1 MRLAVLVSGN
11 GTDLQSIID
20 AVNSGYIKAEIC
32 AVVSDREDAY
42 ALERAKKYG
51 IPATCVTKKKLKKAF
66 YEELLQLLE
75 KVNPDGIVLA
85 GFITILSNE
94 IIKKFPNKIINI
106 HPSLIPS
113 FCGKGFYGENVHR
126 AVYEYGVKY
135 TGCTVHFVTSDT
147 DAGPII
153 LQEVVRVD
161 DDDTPETIREK
172 VLEVEHKILPY
183 AVKFFVEGCLKIEG
197 RKVRIVKP

>member
-20 AVNSGYIKAEIC
+20 AISSGYIKAEIC
-32 AVVSDREDAY
+32 VVISDKEDAY
-42 ALERAKKYG
+42 ALERAKKYD
-51 IPATCVTKKKLKKAF
+51 IPAVSLPKKKLKKTF
-66 YEELLQLLE
+66 EEELLHVLE
-75 KVNPDGIVLA
+75 KFDPDGIVLA
-85 GFITILSNE
+85 GFLTILSKE
-94 IIKKFPNKIINI
+94 IIEKFQNKIINI
-106 HPSLIPS
+106 HPSLMPS
-113 FCGKGFYGENVHR
+113 FCGKGFYGDKVHR

-135 TGCTVHFVTSDT
+135 TGCTVHFVTSGI

-183 AVKFFVEGCLKIEG
+183 AVKLFVEGCLKIEG